1 MLLFFL
7 SLKILLF
14 QIHGVH
20 EYYRSTQSNFTCLEV
35 VRRGVA
41 GVSTSRLPLPILKA
55 NLSPIIRTQKVF
67 KNKYNTS

>member
-1 MLLFFL
+1 MLLFV
-7 SLKILLF
+7 LLF

-20 EYYRSTQSNFTCLEV
+20 EYYRSTQSNFACLEV

-41 GVSTSRLPLPILKA
+41 GVSTSRLPPILKA

-67 KNKYNTS
+67 KNKYSTS